1 MQSITII
8 GNLGKQAEVRTTQ
21 NGRQYLN
28 FSVAVNSKRNNEVKT
43 TWYEVLSFQEQHI
56 TKLTQYLRKGTQVV
70 VVGELDPEANI
81 YQDKTGQQKAYLR
94 LIILTDKIEFVSS
107 GNPNAQ
113 STTGATS
120 TVAEQYSKQND
131 DFNMG
136 MGAKPQPQQSGY
148 AHHRHNLH
156 HNSIKRNLLHN
167 SIKRNLLHNSI
178 RHNLLHSSI
187 RHNLHHSSIKHN
199 LHHNSIRHNMLHNQV
214 SHFHKLTR
222 TTYHSKDVSNI
233 R

>member
-136 MGAKPQPQQSGY
+136 IGAKPQPQQSGY
-148 AHHRHNLH
+148 AQPAAQHQ
-156 HNSIKRNLLHN
+156 
-167 SIKRNLLHNSI
+167 
-178 RHNLLHSSI
+178 
-187 RHNLHHSSIKHN
+187 
-199 LHHNSIRHNMLHNQV
+199 NQAPQQYQAQPAPQQYQAQPAPQQYQAQPAPQQYQAQPAQQQYQAQ
-214 SHFHKLTR
+214 SAPQPSQSFSQIDENDLPF
-222 TTYHSKDVSNI
+222 
-233 R
+233 

>member
-148 AHHRHNLH
+148 VQPAAQHQ
-156 HNSIKRNLLHN
+156 
-167 SIKRNLLHNSI
+167 
-178 RHNLLHSSI
+178 
-187 RHNLHHSSIKHN
+187 
-199 LHHNSIRHNMLHNQV
+199 NQAPQQ
-214 SHFHKLTR
+214 
-222 TTYHSKDVSNI
+222 YQAQPAPQQYQAQPAPQQYQAQPAPQQYQAQPAPQQYQAQPAPQPSKSFSQIDENDLPF
-233 R
+233 

>member
-56 TKLTQYLRKGTQVV
+56 AKLTQYLRKGTQVV
-70 VVGELDPEANI
+70 VIGELDPEANI
-81 YQDKTGQQKAYLR
+81 YQDKTGLQKAYLR
-94 LIILTDKIEFVSS
+94 LIVLTDKIEFVSS

-136 MGAKPQPQQSGY
+136 MGAKPQPQQTGY
-148 AHHRHNLH
+148 AQPAAPQQFNVPQQAQPAPQQYQAQ
-156 HNSIKRNLLHN
+156 SAPQQYQAQ
-167 SIKRNLLHNSI
+167 SAPQS
-178 RHNLLHSSI
+178 
-187 RHNLHHSSIKHN
+187 
-199 LHHNSIRHNMLHNQV
+199 NQ
-214 SHFHKLTR
+214 SFSQIDENDLPF
-222 TTYHSKDVSNI
+222 
-233 R
+233 

>member
-70 VVGELDPEANI
+70 VMGELDPEANI
-81 YQDKTGQQKAYLR
+81 YQDKTGLQKAYLR

-120 TVAEQYSKQND
+120 TVAEHQNQAPQAQPAPQQYQAQPATQQYQAQPAPQQYQAQPATQLYQAQSAPQPSQSYSQND
-131 DFNMG
+131 KNDLPF
-136 MGAKPQPQQSGY
+136 
-148 AHHRHNLH
+148 
-156 HNSIKRNLLHN
+156 
-167 SIKRNLLHNSI
+167 
-178 RHNLLHSSI
+178 
-187 RHNLHHSSIKHN
+187 
-199 LHHNSIRHNMLHNQV
+199 
-214 SHFHKLTR
+214 
-222 TTYHSKDVSNI
+222 
-233 R
+233 

>member
-148 AHHRHNLH
+148 AQPTAQPQ
-156 HNSIKRNLLHN
+156 
-167 SIKRNLLHNSI
+167 
-178 RHNLLHSSI
+178 
-187 RHNLHHSSIKHN
+187 
-199 LHHNSIRHNMLHNQV
+199 NQAPQAQPAPQQYQAQPAPQQYQAQPV
-214 SHFHKLTR
+214 PQQ
-222 TTYHSKDVSNI
+222 YQAQPAPQQYQAQPAPQQYQAQPAPQPSKSFSQIDENDLPF
-233 R
+233 